1 MDFDI
6 THSEPQPS
14 LPVLKPSAGRT
25 KSSQR
30 MKYEAE
36 IRLFRTTY
44 GGLEDVRLR
53 LGLSQRKICQLL
65 LVDPSAWT
73 RWGRDEAKVP
83 PHIYRALEWYI
94 SLAEKE
100 PGKSLIGSLQKQW
113 RTDLDVA
120 HQKIADL
127 ATELKTQKGV
137 SGTLTLVIACFA
149 LVFAYFTFLR

>member
-1 MDFDI
+1 MDFDVMRPDL
-6 THSEPQPS
+6 HEPPEP
-14 LPVLKPSAGRT
+14 LMPTPGRT

-36 IRLFRTTY
+36 VRLFRASF

-73 RWGRDEAKVP
+73 RWGRDESRVP
-83 PHIYRALEWYI
+83 PHIYRVLEWYI
-94 SLAEKE
+94 SLAEKD
-100 PGKSLIGSLQKQW
+100 PGRSLIGSLQKQW

-120 HQKIADL
+120 
-127 ATELKTQKGV
+127 
-137 SGTLTLVIACFA
+137 
-149 LVFAYFTFLR
+149 